1 MFVFWYIFYIKLP
14 IIKIVIYLI
23 LAFIPFGLIFITK
36 NFNVFKILQ
45 PWFDQIFHFSL
56 KQSLIEYINNSYDE
70 KTASFIKLLILNYK
84 DQYAKAVYNQ
94 MINLSIVYLIVI
106 GGFHLSILKKVINFC
121 FKKHFKIALI
131 VNLLLIFFYS
141 YLLSFSISACRVLI
155 TMICGLLLK
164 KYSNNKYDRI
174 SLSGFLSLI
183 IAPSIVK
190 NIGFSL
196 SYICTL
202 GVCFIYSLKI
212 KNHLLNQIVINVV
225 STLISLPFI
234 YQINHSINV
243 FSILNSLIFTYI
255 FAFVFLIM
263 LMIFWI
269 KWIWF
274 IHYLI
279 TIFVIN
285 AVNCFNLISITIN
298 LFDFNPLINTIYFS
312 FLITIIIV
320 ISNIKSNNKHDKFY
334 ILN

>member
-1 MFVFWYIFYIKLP
+1 M
-14 IIKIVIYLI
+14 

-164 KYSNNKYDRI
+164 KYSNNKK
-174 SLSGFLSLI
+174 SFV
-183 IAPSIVK
+183 P
-190 NIGFSL
+190 
-196 SYICTL
+196 
-202 GVCFIYSLKI
+202 
-212 KNHLLNQIVINVV
+212 QIRDE
-225 STLISLPFI
+225 
-234 YQINHSINV
+234 
-243 FSILNSLIFTYI
+243 
-255 FAFVFLIM
+255 
-263 LMIFWI
+263 
-269 KWIWF
+269 
-274 IHYLI
+274 
-279 TIFVIN
+279 
-285 AVNCFNLISITIN
+285 AV
-298 LFDFNPLINTIYFS
+298 D
-312 FLITIIIV
+312 
-320 ISNIKSNNKHDKFY
+320 
-334 ILN
+334 